1 MPKIKSD
8 GPGLYS
14 ATPKYRR
21 WKRVMKE
28 YGQLLVSEGY
38 GSLFGPST
46 SGNTPKLALRKTR
59 LIQQAIEFNLLV
71 PQAHINFVNPPV
83 EVNPRVPP
91 SDPNEAPF

>member
-1 MPKIKSD
+1 MPKTKSE

-28 YGQLLVSEGY
+28 YDQLLVSEGY

-46 SGNTPKLALRKTR
+46 SVSNPKQNLRKTR
-59 LIQQAIEFNLLV
+59 LIQQAIEFNLWV
-71 PQAHINFVNPPV
+71 PQPHVNYVNPPV

>member
-1 MPKIKSD
+1 MPKTKSE

-28 YGQLLVSEGY
+28 YDQLLVSEGY

-46 SGNTPKLALRKTR
+46 SVSNPKQNLRKTR
-59 LIQQAIEFNLLV
+59 LIQQAIEFNLWV
-71 PQAHINFVNPPV
+71 PQPHVNFVNPPV

-91 SDPNEAPF
+91 SDPNETPF